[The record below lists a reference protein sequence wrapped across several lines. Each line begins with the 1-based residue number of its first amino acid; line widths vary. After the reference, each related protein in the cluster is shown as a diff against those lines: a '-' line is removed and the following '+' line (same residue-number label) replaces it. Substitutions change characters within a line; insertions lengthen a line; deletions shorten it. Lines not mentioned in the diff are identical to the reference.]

1 MQGSLKQ
8 TVWKTFTHHQDV
20 FSEAFFRKFL
30 KTFDVL
36 YK

>member
-8 TVWKTFTHHQDV
+8 PVCKTFTHHQDV

-30 KTFDVL
+30 ETFNVL